1 MRRITLTNY
10 MSEKLLI
17 DAEIT
22 PVHVAD
28 EAVGVES
35 AFMNGINGMTGGYS
49 QVVAQAWLRL
59 D

>member
-1 MRRITLTNY
+1 